1 MERLTL
7 KSLETAVNTLPGLQG
22 MLLEKAVLLSA
33 FSLVENKADPRGPI
47 KARIN
52 ADLCEVEPD
61 VIVRAV
67 QFFTAT
73 TPKVEVHGG
82 VEGGI
87 YEFTSEGY
95 RAGPAGDH

>member
-7 KSLETAVNTLPGLQG
+7 KSLETAVAALPRMQG
-22 MLLEKAVLLSA
+22 MLLEKSVLLSA
-33 FSLVENKADPRGPI
+33 MALVENRKDPRGPI
-47 KARIN
+47 SAT
-52 ADLCEVEPD
+52 LGLEVCEVEPE

-73 TPKVEVHGG
+73 TPIVTTNKDGSVT
-82 VEGGI
+82 
-87 YEFTSEGY
+87 FRSEGY